1 MMHKKLSATME
12 NKKRPPEE
20 IKNKLIQSFKAKI

>member
-20 IKNKLIQSFKAKI
+20 IKKKVIQSYKAKI